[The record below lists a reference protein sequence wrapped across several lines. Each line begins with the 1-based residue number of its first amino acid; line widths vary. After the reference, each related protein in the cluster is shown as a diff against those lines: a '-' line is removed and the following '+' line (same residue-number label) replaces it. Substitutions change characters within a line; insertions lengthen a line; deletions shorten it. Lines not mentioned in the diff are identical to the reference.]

1 MSEDWSVG
9 GGGEGE
15 GWSVGLEGVAVCV
28 LGVVVDCG

>member
-9 GGGEGE
+9 GGEGE
-15 GWSVGLEGVAVCV
+15 GWNVGLEGVAVCV